1 MRKFILIIFLPILFS
16 CTSTDI
22 NLTKYENKSNKLDT
36 LKYNNFWTAMLCGF
50 PELATEYTQDK
61 DKLEFSSALSDL
73 KNGNFENAETKY
85 INLLNNSNNDTITYN
100 SKIILE
106 QILIYQSKW
115 EKYFNEFKIKNNP
128 DSLEKI
134 RLLYPSFI
142 GIDETKNYEK
152 EFDTIHFKI
161 KKGLITVPLKINNK
175 EYEFLFDTG
184 AQFTLLSDEIAD
196 ELNLKRINYHSV
208 GLTSSINTQSDIYT
222 SYCEMLNFGNLTY
235 HNKPCVIS
243 NSSNLKFKFLFYTF
257 LSFDGILA
265 WDIIKN
271 LDITI
276 DIKEKMM
283 YLKKPK
289 ALQYH
294 NRNMFW
300 LNHPLVKLKYKN
312 GFDLL
317 FNFDS
322 GAMNSEFYDF
332 LLAKIKIDDLFND
345 SERIYGVGS
354 SLKREQKVIPKISF
368 LLNDNSLNFTNLKSG
383 VERVNNF
390 LKLDGMIG
398 CDVLLKSSK
407 LHIDAQ
413 NGIFDIIID

>member
-1 MRKFILIIFLPILFS
+1 
-16 CTSTDI
+16 
-22 NLTKYENKSNKLDT
+22 
-36 LKYNNFWTAMLCGF
+36 
-50 PELATEYTQDK
+50 
-61 DKLEFSSALSDL
+61 
-73 KNGNFENAETKY
+73 
-85 INLLNNSNNDTITYN
+85 
-100 SKIILE
+100 
-106 QILIYQSKW
+106 
-115 EKYFNEFKIKNNP
+115 
-128 DSLEKI
+128 
-134 RLLYPSFI
+134 
-142 GIDETKNYEK
+142 
-152 EFDTIHFKI
+152 
-161 KKGLITVPLKINNK
+161 
-175 EYEFLFDTG
+175 
-184 AQFTLLSDEIAD
+184 
-196 ELNLKRINYHSV
+196 
-208 GLTSSINTQSDIYT
+208 
-222 SYCEMLNFGNLTY
+222 MLNFGNLTY